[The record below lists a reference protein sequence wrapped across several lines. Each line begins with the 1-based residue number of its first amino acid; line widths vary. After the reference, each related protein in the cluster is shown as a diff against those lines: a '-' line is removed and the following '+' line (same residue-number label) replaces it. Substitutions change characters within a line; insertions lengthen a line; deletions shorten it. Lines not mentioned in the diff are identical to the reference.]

1 VHQTDFACLSATR
14 SVPTWSGLAARLTGL
29 TALITASIE
38 RDRDGK
44 RGINVLTAY
53 FWRCSDADERIWSF
67 NITIARCAACIQ
79 LQPLHKIFTAILINC
94 GKHGERSHN
103 APRHEDNHQCKTRH
117 RPLAV
122 SQDLTEMCGI
132 LWKGL
137 IRYTCAYSTN

>member
-67 NITIARCAACIQ
+67 NITIARVRRVFNSNPSTKYSRPSWSTVANTESDPTMHRGTKTTISVKHDTDLWQ
-79 LQPLHKIFTAILINC
+79 SVKIWLRCVGYF
-94 GKHGERSHN
+94 GK
-103 APRHEDNHQCKTRH
+103 
-117 RPLAV
+117 V
-122 SQDLTEMCGI
+122 
-132 LWKGL
+132 
-137 IRYTCAYSTN
+137 